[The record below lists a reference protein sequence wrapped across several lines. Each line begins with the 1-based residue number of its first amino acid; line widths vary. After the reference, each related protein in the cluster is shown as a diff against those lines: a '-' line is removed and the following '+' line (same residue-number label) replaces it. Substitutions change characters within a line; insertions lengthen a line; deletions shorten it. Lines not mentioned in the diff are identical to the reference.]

1 MQPRRLSK
9 ALAPVLALC
18 LAACGGS
25 SADSQVEPGAK
36 GQEAAESVSLG
47 LFTTLPIYWGEGADI
62 GSMLDGASDP
72 GWVRPALEKRAT
84 LVPLDTLEQD
94 SLEGL
99 GHVVLAQPRPL
110 APSENVA
117 FDSWLREGG
126 RALIFADPLLTQ
138 HSDYPLGDPRRP
150 HDMVVMS
157 PLFARWGLELRFDD
171 RQPEGERLVG
181 FGDGEIPVD
190 LAGEFALAGNDARA
204 DCSLSDGGLIAR
216 CKLGEGEVTLVAD
229 AALVDDHFDSPQRRA
244 VLDTLVG
251 EALSE

>member
-1 MQPRRLSK
+1 MQPRRLNK
-9 ALAPVLALC
+9 AFPPILALS
-18 LAACGGS
+18 LAACGGT
-25 SADSQVEPGAK
+25 SADNQVEPSMT
-36 GQEAAESVSLG
+36 GQEVVERVSLG

-62 GSMLDGASDP
+62 RSMLDGASEP
-72 GWVRPALEKRAT
+72 GWVRLVLEERAS
-84 LVPLDTLEQD
+84 LVPLDTLEED
-94 SLEGL
+94 TLEGL
-99 GHVVLAQPRPL
+99 GHVLLAQPRPL

-126 RALIFADPLLTQ
+126 RALIFADPFLTH

-171 RQPEGERLVG
+171 RQPEGQRLVR

-190 LAGEFALAGNDARA
+190 LAGEFALAETAAQA
-204 DCSLSDGGLIAR
+204 DCTLSDGGLVAR

-229 AALVDDHFDSPQRRA
+229 AALVDDHFDTPQRRKLLGA
-244 VLDTLVG
+244 LVG
-251 EALSE
+251 ETLP